1 MKAIAVPY
9 IIAIILAVIVLAI
22 VAYWFL
28 TTAQRGGGTFDEAFC
43 RGKLSQ
49 YCAIWS
55 GCNYGPACKPG
66 DFYNEFAKGC
76 DVYSATLGNP
86 TADLCRQIIGIG

>member
-1 MKAIAVPY
+1 MKAVAVPY
-9 IIAIILAVIVLAI
+9 IIAIILAIIVLAI

-28 TTAQRGGGTFDEAFC
+28 TTAQKGGGTFDEAFC
-43 RGKLSQ
+43 RGKLTQ

-55 GCNYGPACKPG
+55 GCNYANTCKPG

-76 DVYSATLGNP
+76 ESYQPTLGVP
-86 TADLCRQIIGIG
+86 SDALCKSILGVG